1 MADNNLDSLFSRLGR
16 FPDVEA
22 ANLQAWDATD
32 RLLLDTAADLLA
44 AGSLHPGSRLAVVGD
59 RYGALTLGALALDA
73 PASAAGSWAGPVR
86 VHQDLITGERAL
98 RHNAGKLGVTGG
110 FEQLPLGAGLLSGA
124 SVVLLQ
130 LPKSLA
136 ELEEIADAV
145 ARHAA
150 PDVVLLAGG
159 RVKHMSL
166 GMNAVLERYF
176 SEVQPQHARQK
187 SRILLARGPRPATG
201 APPFPVTEVNT
212 ELGLT
217 VCARGAVFAGT
228 GLDIGT
234 RFLLE
239 FLPRMPPARHAI
251 DLGCGTGILAAMY
264 ARGNPGSRVTATDQS
279 AAAVDS
285 ARATAEAN
293 GLAGQ
298 ITVLQDDAMGS
309 LPDGQRRS
317 DPAQP
322 ALPRRSGGACRGRH
336 QADRGGRTGPRTG
349 RGALDGVQQPPPLPA
364 RAAAADRPH
373 PRGRPE
379 PEIHGDRQHPE
390 ILRCVKRACGR
401 SHRRN
406 VRF

>member
-1 MADNNLDSLFSRLGR
+1 MADNTLESLFSRLGR
-16 FPDVEA
+16 FPDVES

-32 RLLLDTAADLLA
+32 RLLLDTAVELRA
-44 AGSLHPGSRLAVVGD
+44 AGGLPPGGRLAIVGD
-59 RYGALTLGALALDA
+59 RYGALTLGALAQG
-73 PASAAGSWAGPVR
+73 AAGPGPVR

-98 RHNAGKLGVTGG
+98 RNNAAALGVDGG

-124 SVVLLQ
+124 GLVLLQ
-130 LPKSLA
+130 LPRSLA
-136 ELEEIADAV
+136 ELEEIADAI

-166 GMNAVLERYF
+166 GMNAVLERHF
-176 SEVQPQHARQK
+176 GWVQPQHARQK
-187 SRILLARGPRPATG
+187 SRVLLARGPRPADG
-201 APPFPVTEVNT
+201 PPPFPVTEANS

-239 FLPRMPPARHAI
+239 FLPRMPAARHAV

-264 ARGNPGSRVTATDQS
+264 ARSNPGSRVTATDQS

-293 GLAGQ
+293 GLTAQ
-298 ITVLQDDAMGS
+298 ITVLQDDAMGL
-309 LPDGQRRS
+309 LPAGDADLILLNPPFHAGAAVHAGAGVKLIEAAGRVLAPGGELWTVFNS
-317 DPAQP
+317 HLHYQP
-322 ALPRRSGGACRGRH
+322 ALQRLIGPTREVGRNPKFTVT
-336 QADRGGRTGPRTG
+336 ASIRKS
-349 RGALDGVQQPPPLPA
+349 AEV
-364 RAAAADRPH
+364 
-373 PRGRPE
+373 
-379 PEIHGDRQHPE
+379 
-390 ILRCVKRACGR
+390 
-401 SHRRN
+401 
-406 VRF
+406 

>member
-44 AGSLHPGSRLAVVGD
+44 AGELQPGSRLTVVGD
-59 RYGALTLGALALDA
+59 RYGALTLGSLALDA
-73 PASAAGSWAGPVR
+73 GGWAGPVR
-86 VHQDLITGERAL
+86 VHQDLITGELAL
-98 RHNAGKLGVTGG
+98 RHNAGNLGVAGG

-124 SVVLLQ
+124 GVVLLQ

-136 ELEEIADAV
+136 ELEEIADAI
-145 ARHAA
+145 ARHAS

-166 GMNAVLERYF
+166 GMNAVLERHF
-176 SEVQPQHARQK
+176 SEVQPQRARQK

-251 DLGCGTGILAAMY
+251 DLGCGTGILAAVY
-264 ARGNPGSRVTATDQS
+264 ARANPGSRVTATDQS

-293 GLAGQ
+293 GLAAQ
-298 ITVLQDDAMGS
+298 VTVLQDDAMSS
-309 LPDGQRRS
+309 LPDASADLILLNPPFHVGAAVHAGAGLKLIEAAGRVLAPGGELWTVFNSHLPYR
-317 DPAQP
+317 P
-322 ALPRRSGGACRGRH
+322 ALQRLIGPTREVGRNPKFTVT
-336 QADRGGRTGPRTG
+336 ASIRKTS
-349 RGALDGVQQPPPLPA
+349 AV
-364 RAAAADRPH
+364 
-373 PRGRPE
+373 
-379 PEIHGDRQHPE
+379 
-390 ILRCVKRACGR
+390 
-401 SHRRN
+401 
-406 VRF
+406 

>member
-1 MADNNLDSLFSRLGR
+1 VADNTLETLFSRLRR

-32 RLLLDTAADLLA
+32 KLLLDTAAGLL
-44 AGSLHPGSRLAVVGD
+44 GPGSRLAVVGD
-59 RYGALTLGALALDA
+59 RYGALTLGALTL
-73 PASAAGSWAGPVR
+73 AGPTPDAGPVR

-98 RHNAGKLGVTGG
+98 RHNAEALGITGG
-110 FEQLPLGAGLLSGA
+110 FEQLPLGAELLAGA

-150 PDVVLLAGG
+150 SGAVLLAGG

-176 SEVQPQHARQK
+176 GTVQPQLARQK
-187 SRILLARGPRPATG
+187 SRILLARGPRPVAA
-201 APPFPVTEVNT
+201 APPFPVAAVNE

-234 RFLLE
+234 RFLLD
-239 FLPRMPPARHAI
+239 FLPRMPHARHAI

-264 ARGNPGSRVTATDQS
+264 ARSNPDARVTATDQS

-285 ARATAEAN
+285 ALATARAN
-293 GLAGQ
+293 GLEGQ
-298 ITVLQDDAMGS
+298 IDVLQDDALSSVPQGS
-309 LPDGQRRS
+309 ADLVLLNPPFHLGAAVHAGAGIKMIQAAGRVLAPGGELWTVFNSHLHYR
-317 DPAQP
+317 P
-322 ALPRRSGGACRGRH
+322 ALERLIGPTREVGRNPKFTVAASTRKPAGA
-336 QADRGGRTGPRTG
+336 
-349 RGALDGVQQPPPLPA
+349 
-364 RAAAADRPH
+364 
-373 PRGRPE
+373 
-379 PEIHGDRQHPE
+379 
-390 ILRCVKRACGR
+390 
-401 SHRRN
+401 
-406 VRF
+406 